1 MGFVDYER
9 MVNTS
14 FKEELMEFKL
24 TEQDGYLEISSIAV
38 QPKHRGKGLGS
49 AIIED
54 VIWYARE
61 EGYSGVQ
68 LMVAASDRAKLTE
81 YYNQFGFLSAGDI
94 KPDLMRIVFIEESV

>member
-1 MGFVDYER
+1 MGFIEYQR
-9 MVNTS
+9 SVNKS

-24 TEQDGYLEISSIAV
+24 TEHNGYLEISSIAI

-94 KPDLMRIVFIEESV
+94 KPDLMRIVFIEEFV